1 MSLLKRI
8 GGSGPLEENQLG
20 SNHNNNNTGQLGGN
34 ASGAGVG
41 TTVLPHGTTNRLNN
55 ADEGTRR
62 PGTLNNQE
70 NMLELK
76 SRVQQRLIAELDPK
90 LDLTKTDE
98 VRRTV
103 EDIFGQILEMEN
115 IVLSRVERARL
126 FEAVAAEILGF
137 GPIEP
142 LLKDGSVNEIMVNG
156 PRQIYI
162 ERHGRL
168 EKTNIMFQNDEHVM
182 RVIDRIVAPLGR
194 RIDEASPYVDARL
207 PDGSR
212 VNAVIPPL
220 AIKGP
225 TITIRKFSKEP
236 FQVEDLIRF
245 GTFTPEMATFIKACV
260 EARLNILVSG
270 GTGSGKTT
278 TLNVLSGFIPDD
290 ERIITV
296 ENAAEL
302 QLRQDHVVTL
312 ESRPA
317 NIEGRGEVSI
327 RDLVINCLRMRPDRI
342 VVGEVRGGE
351 ALDMLQA
358 MNTGHDGSLTTA
370 HANSPRD
377 ALARL
382 ETMVLMA
389 GMELPI
395 KAIREQVSAAIDL
408 VVQQERLKDGSR
420 KITSI
425 TEVQGMEGD
434 IIVMQE
440 VFVFEQTGVEGGKIV
455 GRMKPTGVR
464 PKFIEKFEA
473 SNIYL
478 PPNIFGF
485 NEKYF

>member
-8 GGSGPLEENQLG
+8 GTTGPMPTNGSGGTQGLTTEAPG
-20 SNHNNNNTGQLGGN
+20 PGQ
-34 ASGAGVG
+34 ASQQ
-41 TTVLPHGTTNRLNN
+41 TSVLPNQTGRLG
-55 ADEGTRR
+55 APGDGQKR
-62 PGTLNNQE
+62 PGLTNNSDFVD
-70 NMLELK
+70 LK
-76 SRVQQRLIAELDPK
+76 NRVQQKLIAELDPK
-90 LDLTKTDE
+90 LDLTKTEE
-98 VRRTV
+98 VRKNV
-103 EDIFGQILEMEN
+103 EEIFNEILDHEN
-115 IVLSRVERARL
+115 IIFTRVDRARL

-142 LLKDGSVNEIMVNG
+142 LLKDNSINEIMVNG
-156 PRQIYI
+156 PKLVYI

-168 EKTNIMFQNDEHVM
+168 EKTNIHFQNDEHVM

-194 RIDEASPYVDARL
+194 RIDESSPYVDARL

-212 VNAVIPPL
+212 VNAIIPPL
-220 AIKGP
+220 ALNGP
-225 TITIRKFSKEP
+225 TITIRKFSKDP
-236 FQVEDLIRF
+236 YTIDDLIRF
-245 GTFTPEMATFIKACV
+245 GSITPEMAMFMKACV
-260 EARLNILVSG
+260 EAKLNILVSG

-278 TLNVLSGFIPDD
+278 TLNVLSSFIPND

-302 QLRQDHVVTL
+302 QLRQEHVITL

-317 NIEGRGEVSI
+317 NIEGRGEITI

-358 MNTGHDGSLTTA
+358 MNTGHDGSLTTL

-377 ALARL
+377 ALSRM

-389 GMELPI
+389 GMDLPVR
-395 KAIREQVSAAIDL
+395 AIREQVASA
-408 VVQQERLKDGSR
+408 VQLLIQQDRMKDGSR
-420 KITSI
+420 KIVGI

-434 IIVMQE
+434 VIVMQDI
-440 VFVFEQTGVEGGKIV
+440 FVFEQTGIEGGKIV
-455 GRMKPTGVR
+455 GRMKPTGIR
-464 PKFIEKFEA
+464 PKFIEKFES

-485 NEKYF
+485 NEKFF

>member
-8 GGSGPLEENQLG
+8 GGSGPLETNG
-20 SNHNNNNTGQLGGN
+20 DGHVHTTGNLPNATQPGQTAGLPRQTGRVGPTAEEARRQGGL
-34 ASGAGVG
+34 S
-41 TTVLPHGTTNRLNN
+41 
-55 ADEGTRR
+55 
-62 PGTLNNQE
+62 NQE
-70 NMLELK
+70 NMLDLK
-76 SRVQQRLIAELDPK
+76 NRVQQKLIAELDPK

-98 VRRTV
+98 VRRNV
-103 EDIFGQILEMEN
+103 EEIFGQILESEN
-115 IVLSRVERARL
+115 IILSRVERARL

-142 LLKDGSVNEIMVNG
+142 LLKDNSINEIMVNG
-156 PRQIYI
+156 PKLVYI

-168 EKTNIMFQNDEHVM
+168 EKTNVQFQNDEHVM

-194 RIDEASPYVDARL
+194 RIDESSPYVDARL

-220 AIKGP
+220 SIKGP
-225 TITIRKFSKEP
+225 TITIRKFSKDP
-236 FQVEDLIRF
+236 FTVDDLIRF
-245 GTFTPEMATFIKACV
+245 GTVTPEMATFIKACV
-260 EARLNILVSG
+260 EARLNIVVSG

-278 TLNVLSGFIPDD
+278 TLNVLSGFIPED
-290 ERIITV
+290 ERIITI

-302 QLRQDHVVTL
+302 QLRQEHVVTL
-312 ESRPA
+312 ESRPP
-317 NIEGRGEVSI
+317 NIEGRGEVTI

-377 ALARL
+377 CLSRL

-395 KAIREQVSAAIDL
+395 KAIREQVSSAVDL
-408 VVQQERLKDGSR
+408 IVQQERLKDGSR
-420 KITSI
+420 KITTV

-434 IIVMQE
+434 IIVMQDI
-440 VFVFEQTGVEGGKIV
+440 FVFEQTGVEGGKIV
-455 GRMKPTGVR
+455 GRMKPTGIR
-464 PKFIEKFEA
+464 PKFIEKFET

-478 PPNIFGF
+478 PPNIFGY
-485 NEKYF
+485 NERYF